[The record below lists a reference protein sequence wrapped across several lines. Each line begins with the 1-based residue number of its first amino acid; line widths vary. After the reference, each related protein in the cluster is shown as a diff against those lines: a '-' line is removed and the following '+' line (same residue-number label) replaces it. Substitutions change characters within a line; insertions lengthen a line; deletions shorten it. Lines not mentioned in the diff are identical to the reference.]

1 MALIAFLCI
10 LLLSPD
16 ASPAASLPH
25 EGASNAVIQD
35 DRALKALETW
45 IKLYRD
51 GKIAWNNK
59 GLARKDSVADKFG
72 QLPKDFLGTLT
83 RERELEVLLEKVT
96 TTGSAEA
103 MTLALEVA
111 SIGLDDGRYTRDMAP
126 HLVRALAEKWTPKF
140 TTPAAM
146 GRMVQTA
153 KGDAKVPKQQAAA
166 MRAAALRALGRS
178 SEAQRRTVLEQA
190 LAATEPV
197 VRLAAADGLAVV
209 ADEAS
214 VVMLAGCVQRELD
227 DRVLEAL
234 VAAMRAALARYL
246 LPPADDKEP
255 LVAPESSRL
264 AVQAAIGALGRTSW
278 RADLALVAFLEA
290 FRSTETVPA
299 LIAILQKFKDNPQ
312 DVLSGKTSGLLL
324 HRAHDVLVSLTGAVL
339 PADRPD
345 LWRELWEKE
354 KDTMQVTAAPPAKR
368 DPVGTVVSGFCGIP
382 VQGTRVVFVLDLSG
396 SMAGNMLVKA
406 ASAAE
411 LPDKLPTRL
420 DFAKREI
427 LRAVDSMPEVSSFNL
442 VTFNGEA
449 KARQWQKE
457 LQIASGRTKEAFRK
471 YVNDLKAE
479 GGTNLWGGLQ
489 EGLKLKSMV
498 YGERYDS
505 SVDELF
511 VLSDGAPTV
520 GEILDPEE
528 ILRLIAETNRFSR
541 VRINT
546 VFISTPD
553 EKPPATMTI
562 KPEELMRRMAEAN
575 GGKFVQL

>member
-1 MALIAFLCI
+1 MVLIAFLCI
-10 LLLSPD
+10 VLFSPG
-16 ASPAASLPH
+16 ANPAASFPH
-25 EGASNAVIQD
+25 DSASNAVIQD
-35 DRALKALETW
+35 DRALKALEAW

-140 TTPAAM
+140 TTPAAL

-153 KGDAKVPKQQAAA
+153 RGDAKVPKQQAAA

-178 SEAQRRTVLEQA
+178 SEAQRREVLEQA

-214 VVMLAGCVQRELD
+214 VVTLAGCVQREMD

-246 LPPADDKEP
+246 LPPAGDKEP

-264 AVQAAIGALGRTSW
+264 AVQAAISALGRTSW

-299 LIAILQKFKDNPQ
+299 LIAILQKFRDNPQ

-324 HRAHDVLVSLTGAVL
+324 HRAHDVLVSLTGAVF

-354 KDTMQVTAAPPAKR
+354 KDTMKVTAAPPAKQ
-368 DPVGTVVSGFCGIP
+368 DPVGTVASGFCGIP

-396 SMAGNMLVKA
+396 SMAGNMPVKA
-406 ASAAE
+406 SSAAE

-427 LRAVDSMPEVSSFNL
+427 LRAVDSLPEVSSFNL

-457 LQIASGRTKEAFRK
+457 LQVASARTKEAFRK